1 MTFGKT
7 GKRIIIENK
16 RRAVFS
22 LLMLAIPI
30 AHFLVFYLY
39 INLNSFALAF
49 KKYEI
54 ISGVGMVTKF
64 AKLDNFKNALG
75 QLFSANGWLMIKN
88 SLIFEAINL
97 FFVTPLTL
105 IFSFYIYKKC
115 FMSKFFKVMLFMPY
129 ILSEIIVATLYRC
142 MTNNVIPEIMS
153 NWFHVADATKYQL
166 LTEESMKRGAAIVF
180 NIIMWFGINSLIRA
194 SSDENNYVKKFKL
207 SFNAL
212 DEPNTGK
219 YENVRFVHQKF
230 LRLKQELAADTVLF
244 PEGAKEKVK
253 SALLQIP
260 NACTTNYKETLDR
273 HVAGDD
279 YGVDSWCGVYDWYDS
294 EANRY
299 RLEQATEQGDGS
311 WWYGCIQPTN
321 PYPAYHIDDN
331 LLSARAL
338 NWMMMDY
345 GIQGN
350 HYWAV
355 NIWSVYGGSYTYRDV
370 WTDAL
375 AFPGAV
381 GDGYIIYPGSRY
393 GLDTAIA
400 SIRLEAIR
408 DGLEDYEYLYK
419 LKNLS
424 EDLADK
430 YDVFDYDF
438 NENMSKL
445 YDLIY
450 QGTIIHNDID
460 AFAVARETVAE
471 LISLAQKGV
480 LVTFDR
486 SSLNGKITAN
496 VYGGDNVSEVKVNN
510 VSATAAKS
518 GEGNLFTA
526 SFFPAG
532 YANVSLKCGN
542 ENITKKIFV
551 GGLSVLVN
559 SFESE
564 SVIGGIVCSDESEY
578 DDIADTSVSLSQEFA
593 KNNSALKISCVKGT
607 SKSYKNSVT
616 LSAENGVISDSERFA
631 FIDFEV
637 YNPQDKAIEVFV
649 TLKSKNKAVTLV
661 SAVARPGQW
670 SKISLQF
677 VNLGDFDL
685 SDLQS
690 VTFAFSPLN
699 TLENFDIYLDN
710 VKMTARGEL

>member
-1 MTFGKT
+1 
-7 GKRIIIENK
+7 
-16 RRAVFS
+16 
-22 LLMLAIPI
+22 
-30 AHFLVFYLY
+30 
-39 INLNSFALAF
+39 
-49 KKYEI
+49 
-54 ISGVGMVTKF
+54 
-64 AKLDNFKNALG
+64 
-75 QLFSANGWLMIKN
+75 
-88 SLIFEAINL
+88 
-97 FFVTPLTL
+97 
-105 IFSFYIYKKC
+105 
-115 FMSKFFKVMLFMPY
+115 
-129 ILSEIIVATLYRC
+129 
-142 MTNNVIPEIMS
+142 
-153 NWFHVADATKYQL
+153 
-166 LTEESMKRGAAIVF
+166 
-180 NIIMWFGINSLIRA
+180 
-194 SSDENNYVKKFKL
+194 
-207 SFNAL
+207 
-212 DEPNTGK
+212 
-219 YENVRFVHQKF
+219 
-230 LRLKQELAADTVLF
+230 
-244 PEGAKEKVK
+244 
-253 SALLQIP
+253 
-260 NACTTNYKETLDR
+260 
-273 HVAGDD
+273 
-279 YGVDSWCGVYDWYDS
+279 
-294 EANRY
+294 
-299 RLEQATEQGDGS
+299 
-311 WWYGCIQPTN
+311 
-321 PYPAYHIDDN
+321 
-331 LLSARAL
+331 
-338 NWMMMDY
+338 
-345 GIQGN
+345 
-350 HYWAV
+350 
-355 NIWSVYGGSYTYRDV
+355 
-370 WTDAL
+370 
-375 AFPGAV
+375 
-381 GDGYIIYPGSRY
+381 
-393 GLDTAIA
+393 
-400 SIRLEAIR
+400 
-408 DGLEDYEYLYK
+408 
-419 LKNLS
+419 
-424 EDLADK
+424 
-430 YDVFDYDF
+430 
-438 NENMSKL
+438 MSKL

-616 LSAENGVISDSERFA
+616 LSAKNGVISDSERFA